1 LKKLQKRP
9 PKIFDPL
16 SYEKDL
22 WGKGIRFIAGID
34 EAGRGPWAGPVVAG
48 AVVLPEGCYI
58 SGLADSKTLSPKKR
72 EQFFKIIKEK
82 AIFYSTGIIKSKEID
97 NLNILQATF
106 KAMKRALEKL
116 PTRPQFLLVDG
127 NRRIPGIDIPQ
138 LALVKGDSLSL
149 SIQAAGVLA
158 KVTRDQIMHRLDKK
172 FPSYGFSRHK
182 GYGTR
187 EHEKKLKRFGP
198 TALHRFSFS
207 PVEKTSRSF
216 TKKQLGKWGE
226 EKAVQFLEGNGYK
239 ILSQNVRT
247 RLGEIDILAEDSETV
262 VFIEVKTRASDR
274 FGRGEESVS
283 LLKQRRLIKLA
294 FQIMKRRNLTN
305 RDFRFD
311 VLSLDRDRGK
321 EWRVKLIK
329 NAFNA

>member
-1 LKKLQKRP
+1 MKKRQKRP

-16 SYEKDL
+16 FYEKDL
-22 WGKGIRFIAGID
+22 WGKGVRFIAGID

-48 AVVLPEGCYI
+48 AVILPENCCI
-58 SGLADSKTLSPKKR
+58 SGLKDSKALSPKKR
-72 EQFFKIIKEK
+72 EEFSVIIKEK
-82 AIFYSTGIIKSKEID
+82 AIAYGIGIIESEEID

-106 KAMKRALEKL
+106 MAMKKALEKF
-116 PTRPQFLLVDG
+116 PSRPQFLLVDG

-149 SIQAAGVLA
+149 SIQAASVLA
-158 KVTRDQIMHRLDKK
+158 KVTRDEIMQRLDKE
-172 FPSYGFSRHK
+172 FPCYGFSRHK

-187 EHEKKLKRFGP
+187 EHEKKLKKFGP
-198 TALHRFSFS
+198 TQLHRFSFK
-207 PVEKTSRSF
+207 PVEKTSKNF
-216 TKKQLGKWGE
+216 AKKQLGKWGE
-226 EKAVQFLEGNGYK
+226 ERAARFLKDHGYK

-247 RLGEIDILAEDSETV
+247 RLGEIDILAEDSGRV
-262 VFIEVKTRASDR
+262 VFIEVKTRTSDR
-274 FGRGEESVS
+274 FGRGEESIS
-283 LLKQRRLIKLA
+283 LHKQRRLVKLA
-294 FQIMKRRNLTN
+294 LQIMKSRKLIG

-311 VLSLDRDRGK
+311 VLSIDRDKGK